1 MIDTKPRILCV
12 DDEPEILKFL
22 EAVLVPNGYE
32 VVKAEDGE
40 EALEELKGE
49 RIDLVLS
56 DVTMP
61 KLDGFEVCRWIK
73 ADDRYRNIP
82 VVIITGLAAKQ
93 DRIKG
98 IEAGAED
105 FITKPIDPAEVLARI
120 KMLLKV
126 KVRHERRIG
135 ELFVEMGFITEDQL
149 QEALKVAKEQNIKV
163 GEALYSMGALDK
175 DHIYWVLSNQLN
187 MNYVELSPAMTDKEL
202 IGQFSI
208 ETLEQLQCLPLYETL
223 EEIHFAIADPMD
235 QKIVKRVKS
244 LRPEKVVQLHLALPE
259 KIMDILNFFKTE
271 FYSPPPI
278 QKGVQTEGKHVQ
290 TLSTETIKSNEIF
303 NDFVAALLSM
313 PQGETYWFY
322 RTPHEYRLISQKR
335 GKFEVLHEYPVEIY
349 HFIKE
354 QMKKNMTS
362 QGLRRETQ
370 WFLQEKSSDR
380 KGVFRLRQ
388 MDYLDRDMVQI
399 ERIPTFSR
407 EAFKLSHPQAM
418 ASMEDLKHLFNKH
431 PRLLI
436 GGKDGLFVKQ
446 CCYLLL
452 KESDRSLTDFPPPFF
467 IESKIEMY
475 FSEAAQLSA
484 YQFDLANLL
493 DQFKGTPIPF
503 VFYETEFP
511 RITSDEQNLSRISS
525 GICKSIIL
533 YSPFQSSEEMKKA
546 LSALEEWHQIGFKA
560 IFFSPHQWKSV

>member
-1 MIDTKPRILCV
+1 MTATKPRILCV
-12 DDEPEILKFL
+12 DDEPGILKFL
-22 EAVLVPNGYE
+22 DAVLAPKGYE
-32 VVKAEDGE
+32 VIKAENGE
-40 EALEELKGE
+40 EALEKLKKKG
-49 RIDLVLS
+49 IDLVIS
-56 DVTMP
+56 DVKMP
-61 KLDGFEVCRWIK
+61 KVDGFQVCRRIK
-73 ADDRYRNIP
+73 EDPASRNIP
-82 VVIITGLAAKQ
+82 VILITGLTAKE
-93 DRIKG
+93 DRVKG

-105 FITKPIDPAEVLARI
+105 FISKPVDPAEVLARI

-135 ELFVEMGFITEDQL
+135 ELFVEMGFITEQQL
-149 QEALKVAKEQNIKV
+149 EKALKIAKEQNIKV

-187 MNYVELSPAMTDKEL
+187 MNYVELSPEMIDKEL

-208 ETLEQLQCLPLYETL
+208 ETLEQLQCLPLCETL
-223 EEIHFAIADPMD
+223 EEIHFAIAEPTD
-235 QKIVKRVKS
+235 QKIVERVKS

-259 KIMDILNFFKTE
+259 KILNILNFFKTG

-278 QKGVQTEGKHVQ
+278 QKDVQTEGKHVQ
-290 TLSTETIKSNEIF
+290 TLSTEPIKSDEVF

-313 PQGETYWFY
+313 PQSETYWFY

-335 GKFEVLHEYPVEIY
+335 GKFEALHEYPEEIY
-349 HFIKE
+349 HFIKD

-362 QGLRRETQ
+362 QNLRKETQ

-380 KGVFRLRQ
+380 IGVFRLRQ
-388 MDYLDRDMVQI
+388 MDYLDRDLIQI

-407 EAFKLSHPQAM
+407 EAFMLSHPQAM
-418 ASMEDLKHLFNKH
+418 ASIEDLKHLFNKH

-436 GGKDGLFVKQ
+436 GGKDRLFVKQ

-452 KESDRSLTDFPPPFF
+452 KESDRSLRDFPPPFF

-493 DQFKGTPIPF
+493 EPFKGTPIPF
-503 VFYETEFP
+503 VFYETEFAG
-511 RITSDEQNLSRISS
+511 ITSDEQNLSRISS
-525 GICKSIIL
+525 GFCKSIIL
-533 YSPFQSSEEMKKA
+533 YSPFQSPEEMKKA
-546 LSALEEWHQIGFKA
+546 LSAREDWHQIGFKA
-560 IFFSPHQWKSV
+560 IFFSHNQLESV